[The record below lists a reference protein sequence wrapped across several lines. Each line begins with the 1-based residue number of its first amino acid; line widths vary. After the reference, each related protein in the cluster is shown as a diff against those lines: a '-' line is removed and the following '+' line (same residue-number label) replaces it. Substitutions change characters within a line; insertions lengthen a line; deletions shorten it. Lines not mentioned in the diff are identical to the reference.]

1 MIRSG
6 VERVKRQASRRVL
19 ARTLV
24 VGGLAGAAWLL
35 SASAASAAAA
45 EPPADRGTGSVLE
58 PLGGVLEAAK
68 PVLSTATGL
77 LGGAL
82 APAHGSMASA
92 TTPGSVAPVIAHAPI
107 EQPVPTGRAAVR
119 RVSSDPAVAVVA
131 PSTTAK
137 RSIIADASPAL
148 APDQAAVRTADRA
161 GVPDGS
167 PNRSA
172 DRPEPRVSGLAGIG
186 LVAPLGVTR
195 ALTVPGALLT
205 PVAQVALPALAPVTA
220 FLRPMTSMLR
230 FAVVPLFGT
239 VGVVARTVTGTLPG
253 PRGRPTSVV
262 TPNGF
267 VGVHAGVSSGTTGTT
282 GTTAPGPATPA
293 ALRAAHTETS
303 TVRQHAGR
311 PERTVEAVSSRT
323 KGDAPS
329 LPYPVPT
336 RGEGSASGT
345 PASLAGSPMGG
356 GAFATVPSSVADSML
371 AYQLLPKSADTVVP
385 RRDAEEPTV
394 SPD

>member
-6 VERVKRQASRRVL
+6 VARVKRQTSRRVL
-19 ARTLV
+19 VRTLV

-35 SASAASAAAA
+35 SASAAQAAAA
-45 EPPADRGTGSVLE
+45 EPVDRSTGSVLV
-58 PLGGVLEAAK
+58 PLGGVLETAK
-68 PVLSTATGL
+68 PVLSTAEGL

-82 APAHGSMASA
+82 APATTHGSKASVL
-92 TTPGSVAPVIAHAPI
+92 THAPV
-107 EQPVPTGRAAVR
+107 EQPVPTGRTAMR

-137 RSIIADASPAL
+137 RSISIADAAPAL
-148 APDQAAVRTADRA
+148 GSDQAAVRTADRA

-167 PNRSA
+167 SNRSA
-172 DRPEPRVSGLAGIG
+172 NRPGARVSGLAGIG

-195 ALTVPGALLT
+195 ALAVPGALLT

-220 FLRPMTSMLR
+220 FFRPMTSMLR
-230 FAVVPLFGT
+230 FAVVPLFST

-262 TPNGF
+262 TPNGL
-267 VGVHAGVSSGTTGTT
+267 VGVHGGVSSGTTGTT
-282 GTTAPGPATPA
+282 APGAATPA
-293 ALRAAHTETS
+293 TLRAAHTETS

-311 PERTVEAVSSRT
+311 PERAVETVSSRN

-345 PASLAGSPMGG
+345 PANAAGSPMGG

>member
-6 VERVKRQASRRVL
+6 VARVKRQASRRVL
-19 ARTLV
+19 VRTLV

-35 SASAASAAAA
+35 SASAAQAAAA
-45 EPPADRGTGSVLE
+45 EPSADRSTGSVLE

-68 PVLSTATGL
+68 PVLSTAEGL

-82 APAHGSMASA
+82 APATAQGS
-92 TTPGSVAPVIAHAPI
+92 TAPVTARGSSAPAMAHAPV
-107 EQPVPTGRAAVR
+107 EQPVSTGRTAAR
-119 RVSSDPAVAVVA
+119 RVSSDSAVAVVA

-137 RSIIADASPAL
+137 RSITIADAAPAL
-148 APDQAAVRTADRA
+148 GSDQAAVRTADRA
-161 GVPDGS
+161 GAPHGS

-220 FLRPMTSMLR
+220 FFRPLTSMLR
-230 FAVVPLFGT
+230 FAVVPLFST
-239 VGVVARTVTGTLPG
+239 AGVVAKTVTGTLPG
-253 PRGRPTSVV
+253 PRGRPSSVV
-262 TPNGF
+262 TPNGP
-267 VGVHAGVSSGTTGTT
+267 VGVHGGVSSGTTGTV
-282 GTTAPGPATPA
+282 A
-293 ALRAAHTETS
+293 AGAASAAAVGAAHTEPS
-303 TVRQHAGR
+303 TDRQHAGR
-311 PERTVEAVSSRT
+311 PERAVEAVSSRK

-329 LPYPVPT
+329 LPHPVPAQ
-336 RGEGSASGT
+336 GEGSASGT
-345 PASLAGSPMGG
+345 PASAAGSPMGG
-356 GAFATVPSSVADSML
+356 GAFATVPSSVADSMV